1 MSKIENAGKFIPAG
15 DTVFR
20 VQENYKAPRVLEIA
34 EDGNGAVKSYR
45 CTDGTFS
52 PEEVVPA
59 RAFNDNSLAQLFLE
73 SPKTHVFIRP
83 NSDAGVW
90 QYSVE
95 VENSD
100 GFWLIDMAIAEN
112 SYYYDSIPQEKRRP
126 AGEARIPK
134 LTK

>member
-1 MSKIENAGKFIPAG
+1 MSKIENAGKSIAAG

-20 VQENYKAPRVLEIA
+20 VQENYKATRVLEIV

-52 PEEVVPA
+52 PTEVVPA
-59 RAFNDNSLAQLFLE
+59 REFNDNSLVQLFLE
-73 SPKTHVFIRP
+73 SPKTRVFIRP

-100 GFWLIDMAIAEN
+100 GFWL
-112 SYYYDSIPQEKRRP
+112 DSFPTEE
-126 AGEARIPK
+126 EAKDYIERNH
-134 LTK
+134 LTVADTQ